1 MGAEAAAGTRLEN
14 DMPLISIPQALEE
27 IQQGKML
34 IICDDEDRENEG
46 DLYVPAEKVTP
57 EIITFMATHGRG
69 LICLSMTGTRLDELQ
84 IPMMVQENTSSFQ
97 TAFCVSIE
105 AKGKTTTGISAHDR
119 SATILT
125 ALDPATRPHDLARP
139 GHVFPLRAKEGGVLR
154 RPGQTEAS
162 VDLSRMAGLYPAGV
176 ICEVMKDDGT
186 MARMPDLLKFSEK
199 FGVNIVTIADLI
211 KYRLSRESLVKRV
224 AQPKLP
230 TKFGEFRVMAYE
242 SILTERTHL
251 ALVMGDIRRAD
262 GVLVRMHSECLTG
275 DALFSQRCDC
285 GPQLEAAMAA
295 IAQEGGGVVVY
306 LRQEGRGIGLLNKLK
321 AYELQDS
328 GMDTVEANEALGF
341 SADQRDYGIGAQI
354 LHDLGLGKVKL
365 LTNNPKK
372 LAALSGFGIEIV
384 DQIPLEVE
392 PNENNRR
399 YLKTKKEKMGH
410 TLHEV

>member
-1 MGAEAAAGTRLEN
+1 
-14 DMPLISIPQALEE
+14 MPLISIPQALEE

-69 LICLSMTGTRLDELQ
+69 LICLSMTGARLDELQ

-119 SATILT
+119 AATILT
-125 ALDPATRPHDLARP
+125 ALDPATRPNDLARP

-199 FGVNIVTIADLI
+199 FGVNIMTIADLI

-295 IAQEGGGVVVY
+295 IAKEGSGVVVY

-354 LHDLGLGKVKL
+354 LHDLGLSKVKL

-384 DQIPLEVE
+384 DQIPLEVK

>member
-1 MGAEAAAGTRLEN
+1 
-14 DMPLISIPQALEE
+14 MPLISIPQALEE

-69 LICLSMTGTRLDELQ
+69 LICLSMTGARLDELQ

-125 ALDPATRPHDLARP
+125 ALDPATRPYDLARP

-199 FGVNIVTIADLI
+199 FGVNIMTIADLI

-295 IAQEGGGVVVY
+295 IAKEGRGVVVY

-354 LHDLGLGKVKL
+354 LHDLGLSKVKL

-372 LAALSGFGIEIV
+372 LAALSGFGIVIV
-384 DQIPLEVE
+384 DQIPLEVK

>member
-1 MGAEAAAGTRLEN
+1 
-14 DMPLISIPQALEE
+14 MPLISIPQALEE

-69 LICLSMTGTRLDELQ
+69 LICLSMTGARLDELQ

-125 ALDPATRPHDLARP
+125 ALDPATRPYDLARP

-199 FGVNIVTIADLI
+199 FGVNIMTIADLI
-211 KYRLSRESLVKRV
+211 KYRLSQESLVKRV

-251 ALVMGDIRRAD
+251 ALVMGDILGAD

-295 IAQEGGGVVVY
+295 IAKEGRGVVVY

-328 GMDTVEANEALGF
+328 GLDTVEANEALGF

-384 DQIPLEVE
+384 DQIPLEVK
-392 PNENNRR
+392 PNDNNRR